1 MGQVI
6 NAERQKNNI
15 GPPLAGCHLAK
26 SEGYLIEGH
35 VPAGDV
41 ARMLNEK
48 PAIAGLSV
56 PGMVDGSPGMPGRPV
71 PYRVLAFDQDGNMTA
86 VYANH

>member
-1 MGQVI
+1 VR
-6 NAERQKNNI
+6 AENNI
-15 GPPLAGCHLAK
+15 GPPLAGCHLAQAD
-26 SEGYLIEGH
+26 GYLIEGH
-35 VPAGDV
+35 VPARDV

-48 PAIAGLSV
+48 PDIAGLSV

-71 PYRVLAFDQDGNMTA
+71 PYRVLAFDGDGHLVE

>member
-1 MGQVI
+1 M
-6 NAERQKNNI
+6 
-15 GPPLAGCHLAK
+15 
-26 SEGYLIEGH
+26 
-35 VPAGDV
+35 PADDV
-41 ARMLNEK
+41 ARMLDEK